1 MPCNSVL
8 NPVFFFCALVVGTV
22 SPTPPL
28 DERHFVQGLAS
39 NPRDAGLRAAYGR
52 WLLSYGR
59 PAEAEVE
66 ARSAVAAAP
75 QDPALRVALAE
86 VLAQTMTAHA
96 DADAES
102 EFRAALAACGAG
114 PCARPRA
121 AYAAFLAGRGSRRAD
136 AEFRAVAEAP
146 DADAGVLIQ
155 AARFFEVQE
164 DADAAERAYKRA
176 VELEPSAESLTRY
189 ASFLRHR
196 RRQYREAETLYSAA
210 LRQDPSYRDAL
221 AGYATF
227 LSVVRGDLARAE
239 ALFEQALRDPHDAV
253 SRDAYAKLLRR
264 SRKFLRMAEVAREA
278 VSLDPHLA
286 ERWAFLDRWDPVP
299 TSVSQCP
306 ASDAADALACGLL
319 LGANAAAAL
328 FSK

>member
-1 MPCNSVL
+1 MPCKTVS
-8 NPVFFFCALVVGTV
+8 NPVFLLCALVVGTV

-86 VLAQTMTAHA
+86 VLAHAGHA
-96 DADAES
+96 DAEG
-102 EFRAALAACGAG
+102 EFRAALAACEPGA
-114 PCARPRA
+114 CARPRA
-121 AYAAFLAGRGSRRAD
+121 AYAAFLEGRGSRRAD
-136 AEFRAVAEAP
+136 AEYRAAAEAA
-146 DADAGVLIQ
+146 DADAGVLIA
-155 AARFFEVQE
+155 AARFFEAG
-164 DADAAERAYKRA
+164 DADAAERAYQRA

-210 LRQDPSYRDAL
+210 LRKDPSYRDAL

-239 ALFEQALRDPHDAV
+239 ALFEQALKDPSDAK
-253 SRDAYAKLLRR
+253 SRDAYAKMLRR

-286 ERWAFLDRWDPVP
+286 ARWAFLDRWDPLP

-328 FSK
+328 WT